1 MVVACMMLT
10 LNSRTTFAEDF
21 DITKNPDFVELLN
34 GDRIHLDIRYATS
47 NNFVGRPVYPSART
61 YLHREAAAKFQSAMN
76 ELERT
81 RPGYKFVIFDG
92 LRPRSVQWILWNAV
106 KGTDKQK
113 YVADPVKGSVHN
125 YGFALD
131 ISIADSSG
139 RELDMGT
146 PYDDFTTLAEP
157 QKEAAN
163 IRAGKLNQTQ
173 LNNRLLLRGLMTRA
187 GFIQLQHEWW
197 HYDAL
202 ERSVLTKNYKI
213 VE

>member
-1 MVVACMMLT
+1 ML
-10 LNSRTTFAEDF
+10 LSLAPSAAFAEDF
-21 DITKNPDFVELLN
+21 DITKNPDFIELFN
-34 GDRIHLDIRYATS
+34 GEKIHLDIRYATA
-47 NNFVGRPVYPSART
+47 NNFIGRPVYPSART
-61 YLHREAAAKFQSAMN
+61 YLHRDAAAKFQSAMN

-113 YVADPVKGSVHN
+113 YVANPVTGSVHN

-131 ISIADSSG
+131 ISIADASG

-157 QKEAAN
+157 QKEDDN
-163 IRAGKLNQTQ
+163 LLAGKLTQTQ
-173 LNNRLLLRGLMTRA
+173 INNRLLLRGLMTRA
-187 GFIQLQHEWW
+187 GFIQLPYEWW

-202 ERSVLTKNYKI
+202 EKSVLVKNYKI
-213 VE
+213 IE

>member
-1 MVVACMMLT
+1 MMLS
-10 LNSRTTFAEDF
+10 LASLEVFAGDF
-21 DITKNPDFVELLN
+21 DITKNPDFVELFSSE
-34 GDRIHLDIRYATS
+34 RIKLDIKYATS
-47 NNFVGRPVYPSART
+47 DNFVGRPVYPSART
-61 YLHREAAAKFQSAMN
+61 YLHRDAAAKFQSAMN

-81 RPGYKFVIFDG
+81 HPGYKFIIFDG
-92 LRPRSVQWILWNAV
+92 LRPRSVQWVLWNAV

-113 YVADPVKGSVHN
+113 YVANPVKGSVHN

-131 ISIADSSG
+131 ISLADASG

-157 QKEAAN
+157 QKEDVN
-163 IRAGKLNQTQ
+163 VKLGKLTRTHIA
-173 LNNRLLLRGLMTRA
+173 NRLLLRGIMTRA

-197 HYDAL
+197 HYDGL
-202 ERSVLTKNYKI
+202 ERSVLNKNYKI